1 MEFAEWMAYYTI
13 EPFGD
18 DWLRTASI
26 ISMIANANRDAKVK
40 TEPFKPEDF
49 MPHIRVDPPADRVID
64 WRETKR
70 RFMAL
75 VQK

>member
-1 MEFAEWMAYYTI
+1 MAYFTL

-18 DWLRTASI
+18 EWLRTAI
-26 ISMIANANRDAKVK
+26 ITSMIANANRDAK
-40 TEPFKPEDF
+40 TRPEPFKPEEF
-49 MPHIRVDPPADRVID
+49 MPHVDSPRSAGGED

-75 VQK
+75 VKR